1 MKQTEEPMELP
12 RNARERIDEAR
23 PRADQLCRTQNART
37 MLPRVDEG
45 CQRSS

>member
-23 PRADQLCRTQNART
+23 PRADQAAQDAERENGAATSR
-37 MLPRVDEG
+37 
-45 CQRSS
+45 